1 MSDKTEM
8 KDNDLETRLLDDVIR
23 LQFRTVDQLLATERF
38 EEAKAVMKRLGVSQK
53 EIKKLISLI
62 KRWKK

>member
-1 MSDKTEM
+1 MKGTEM

-38 EEAKAVMKRLGVSQK
+38 EEAKAVMNRLGVSQK

-62 KRWKK
+62 KKWKK